1 MQNEMKKN
9 ASYIFFAVAVGFYL
23 LTAISVP
30 SKKEFVSNDKD
41 RLLIELIS
49 HVLQRGHFNVMSL
62 NDEMSEKIFH
72 TYLESIDGQK
82 RFFLQSD
89 YREFAKYMYQI
100 DDQFRELDL
109 TFFDLTYKR
118 LILRMNEV
126 ENMYAS
132 LLSRPFDFEKNES
145 FDMDYEEQL
154 FPLSQTSRAEKW
166 RKQLK
171 LSTLSVLY
179 DKVQE
184 SEKKEEESTADYV
197 SPSWKILEK
206 EARTTTRENM
216 EDYFD
221 VMNDLERKDWFDIY
235 LNAFVLQF
243 DPHTNYFNPD
253 DKDRF
258 DMNMSG
264 KFEGIG
270 ARLSKRDQAIK
281 VVDII
286 VGGPLW
292 RDQLMEVGD
301 EIQLVRQEDGDAVD
315 IRSMRLD
322 DAIKLI
328 KGPKGSTVHLTIKKV
343 DGAIETIPVKRDLVV
358 LEESYARSSVINRFD
373 KKYGLI
379 HLPKFYVDFKSYKER
394 NAAHDVEQEIVNLK
408 EAGVEGLII
417 DLRNNGGGSLQTVVD
432 IAGLFIDKGPIVQV
446 KSTVNKTEVLQDRD
460 DKTLWDGPMVILVN
474 ELSASAS
481 EILAAALQDYERAIV
496 LGSKQTFGK
505 GTVQNVV
512 DLNRFLSNSTY
523 GNLGALKITTDKFYR
538 INGGSTQLEG
548 VKSDVI
554 TPDRYSYVDVGE
566 RDEDNPMSWD
576 QITPLIYTKWHGYLN
591 YDEVIIQSQ
600 DRVNNHPIFKL
611 VDQDAKWVEQR
622 QNDKSIALNYEEY
635 VSELEAD
642 RTYANQFDAVKE
654 YNNKL
659 EFTIT
664 PAEQERIMDDS
675 IFREKRERWFS
686 DLTSDFYIE
695 EAVNILD
702 HLELGIYQQEPLARK

>member
-1 MQNEMKKN
+1 MKKN
-9 ASYIFFAVAVGFYL
+9 ASYIIFAIAVVFYT
-23 LTAISVP
+23 LTAVSIP

-49 HVLQRGHFNVMSL
+49 HVIQRGHFNVKSL
-62 NDEMSEKIFH
+62 NDDMSEQIFH

-82 RFFLQSD
+82 RYFLQSD

-100 DDQFRELDL
+100 DDQLRELDL
-109 TFFDLTYKR
+109 TFFDLTYQR
-118 LILRMNEV
+118 LILRMKEV
-126 ENMYAS
+126 ENLYAS
-132 LLSRPFDFEKNES
+132 LLSRPFDFEKKES
-145 FDMDYEEQL
+145 FEMDYEEQL
-154 FPLSQTSRAEKW
+154 FPLTQTSRAEKW

-184 SEKKEEESTADYV
+184 AEKKEEESTAEYV
-197 SPSWKILEK
+197 SPSWTALE
-206 EARTTTRENM
+206 EQARTTTRENM

-221 VMNDLERKDWFDIY
+221 LMNELERKDWFDIY
-235 LNAFVLQF
+235 INAFVLQF

-292 RDQLMEVGD
+292 RDQLVEVGD
-301 EIQLVRQEDGDAVD
+301 EIQLVRQEEGDAVD

-343 DGAIETIPVKRDLVV
+343 DGTIETIPVKRDLVV
-358 LEESYARSSVINRFD
+358 LEESYARSTVINRLD
-373 KKYGLI
+373 QKYGLI

-394 NAAHDVEQEIVNLK
+394 NAAHDVEQEVINLK
-408 EAGVEGLII
+408 EADVEGLII

-446 KSTVNKTEVLQDRD
+446 KSTVSKTEVLRDRD

-576 QITPLIYTKWHGYLN
+576 QISPLIYTKWHGYLN
-591 YDEVIIQSQ
+591 YDEVITQSQ
-600 DRVNNHPIFKL
+600 VRVNNHPIFKL
-611 VDQDAKWVEQR
+611 VDQDARWIEQR
-622 QNDKSIALNYEEY
+622 QNDKSIALNYQEY
-635 VSELEAD
+635 VSELEED
-642 RTYANQFDAVKE
+642 RTYADQFDAVKE
-654 YNNKL
+654 YNNNL
-659 EFTIT
+659 EFTIA
-664 PAEQERIMDDS
+664 PAEQKRITEDS
-675 IFREKRERWFS
+675 VFREKRERWFS
-686 DLTSDFYIE
+686 DLTGDFYVE
-695 EAVNILD
+695 EAVNILE
-702 HLELGIYQQEPLARK
+702 ELKVGVYQQEPLARK

>member
-1 MQNEMKKN
+1 MKKN
-9 ASYIFFAVAVGFYL
+9 AFYIVTIIVFGFYL
-23 LTAISVP
+23 LTANSIP

-49 HVLQRGHFNVMSL
+49 HVIQRGHFNVKSL
-62 NDEMSEKIFH
+62 NDDMSEQIFH

-82 RFFLQSD
+82 KYFLQSD
-89 YREFAKYMYQI
+89 YREFSKYMYQI
-100 DDQFRELDL
+100 DDQLRELDL
-109 TFFDLTYKR
+109 TFFDLTYQR
-118 LILRMNEV
+118 LIHRMSEV
-126 ENMYAS
+126 ENLYVS
-132 LLSRPFDFEKNES
+132 LLSRPFDFEKKES
-145 FDMDYEEQL
+145 FDLNYEDQL
-154 FPLSQTSRAEKW
+154 FPLSKTSRAEKW

-184 SEKKEEESTADYV
+184 TEKKGEEGTAKYV
-197 SPSWKILEK
+197 PPSWIVLEE

-221 VMNDLERKDWFDIY
+221 LMNELERKDWFDIY

-258 DMNMSG
+258 DMSMSG

-270 ARLSKRDQAIK
+270 ARLTKKDQAIK

-286 VGGPLW
+286 IGGPLW
-292 RDQLMEVGD
+292 RDQLMDVGD
-301 EIQLVRQEDGDAVD
+301 EIQLVRQEKGDAVD

-328 KGPKGSTVHLTIKKV
+328 KGPKGSTVHLTVKKV
-343 DGAIETIPVKRDLVV
+343 DGTIETIPVKRDLVV
-358 LEESYARSSVINRFD
+358 LEESYARASVINRLD
-373 KKYGLI
+373 QKYGLI

-394 NAAHDVEQEIVNLK
+394 NAAHDVEQEVINLK
-408 EAGVEGLII
+408 EAGAQGLII

-432 IAGLFIDKGPIVQV
+432 IAGLFINKGPIVQV
-446 KSTVNKTEVLQDRD
+446 KSTINKTEILRDRD
-460 DKTLWDGPMVILVN
+460 NKILWDGPMVILVN

-523 GNLGALKITTDKFYR
+523 GSLGALKITTDKFYR

-554 TPDRYSYVDVGE
+554 TPDRYSYIDVGE
-566 RDEDNPMSWD
+566 RDEDNPMMWD
-576 QITPLIYTKWHGYLN
+576 QITPLTYKKWHRYLN
-591 YDEVIIQSQ
+591 YDEVIKKSQ
-600 DRVNNHPIFKL
+600 DRVNNNPIFKL
-611 VDQDAKWVEQR
+611 VDQDAKWIEKR
-622 QNDKSIALNYEEY
+622 QNDKNIALNYQEY
-635 VSELEAD
+635 VLELEAD
-642 RTYANQFDAVKE
+642 RTYTDKFALVRE
-654 YNNKL
+654 YKNNL
-659 EFTIT
+659 EFTFT
-664 PAEQERIMDDS
+664 PAEQERITEDS
-675 IFREKRERWFS
+675 FFREKRERWFS
-686 DLTSDFYIE
+686 DLTGDLYIE

-702 HLELGIYQQEPLARK
+702 ELKVGIYQQEPLARN

>member
-1 MQNEMKKN
+1 MKKN
-9 ASYIFFAVAVGFYL
+9 ASYLIFAVAVVLYL
-23 LTAISVP
+23 FTATTNPIE
-30 SKKEFVSNDKD
+30 KEFVSNDKD

-49 HVLQRGHFNVMSL
+49 HVIQRGHYDVKSL
-62 NDEMSEKIFH
+62 NDDMSEQIFH
-72 TYLESIDGQK
+72 TYLESLDGQK
-82 RFFLQSD
+82 RYFLQSD
-89 YREFAKYMYQI
+89 YREFSKYMYQI
-100 DDQFRELDL
+100 DDQIRELDL

-118 LILRMNEV
+118 LVLRMSEV
-126 ENMYAS
+126 ESMYS
-132 LLSRPFDFEKNES
+132 SILSRPFDFDKEEEFDTDYNEQI
-145 FDMDYEEQL
+145 Y
-154 FPLSQTSRAEKW
+154 PLSQKSRSEKW

-184 SEKKEEESTADYV
+184 EENNDETTPAYLS
-197 SPSWKILEK
+197 SSWMDLEA

-216 EDYFD
+216 EDFFD
-221 VMNDLERKDWFDIY
+221 LMNELKRKDWFDVYI
-235 LNAFVLQF
+235 NSFVLQF

-258 DMNMSG
+258 DMSMSG

-270 ARLSKRDQAIK
+270 ARLSKRNQAIK

-315 IRSMRLD
+315 IRAMRLD

-328 KGPKGSTVHLTIKKV
+328 KGPKGSMVYLTVKKV
-343 DGAIETIPVKRDLVV
+343 DGNIETIPVKRDLVV
-358 LEESYARSSVINRFD
+358 LEESYARSTVINRQD
-373 KKYGLI
+373 QKYGLI

-394 NAAHDVEQEIVNLK
+394 NAAHDVEQEVINLK
-408 EAGVEGLII
+408 EAGVGGLII

-432 IAGLFIDKGPIVQV
+432 IAGLFIDEGPIVQV
-446 KSTVNKTEVLQDRD
+446 KSTVSKTEVLRDRD
-460 DKTLWDGPMVILVN
+460 GKTLWNGPMVILVN

-481 EILAAALQDYERAIV
+481 EILAAAMQDYERAIV
-496 LGSKQTFGK
+496 IGSEQTFGK

-554 TPDRYSYVDVGE
+554 TPDRYRYVDVGE
-566 RDEDNPMSWD
+566 RDEDNPMRWD
-576 QITPLIYTKWHGYLN
+576 RISPLVYTKWNGYLN
-591 YDEVIIQSQ
+591 YDEVIKQSQ
-600 DRVNNHPIFKL
+600 DRVNDHPIFNL
-611 VDQDAKWVEQR
+611 VDQDAKWIEQR
-622 QNDKSIALNYEEY
+622 QNDNTIALNYQEY
-635 VSELEAD
+635 VSKIESD
-642 RTYANQFDAVKE
+642 RTYADRFDAVEE
-654 YNNKL
+654 YDNNL
-659 EFTIT
+659 DFTIS
-664 PAEQERIMDDS
+664 PADQKRISEDD
-675 IFREKRERWFS
+675 IFLEKRERWFS
-686 DLTSDFYIE
+686 NLSKDFYVE
-695 EAVNILD
+695 EAVNILQD
-702 HLELGIYQQEPLARK
+702 LKVGIYQQEPLARK

>member
-1 MQNEMKKN
+1 MKKN
-9 ASYIFFAVAVGFYL
+9 ASYLIFAVAVVLYL
-23 LTAISVP
+23 FTATTNP
-30 SKKEFVSNDKD
+30 LQKEFVSNDKD

-49 HVLQRGHFNVMSL
+49 HVIQRGHYDVKSL
-62 NDEMSEKIFH
+62 NDDMSEQIFH

-82 RFFLQSD
+82 RYFLQSD
-89 YREFAKYMYQI
+89 YREFSKYMYQI
-100 DDQFRELDL
+100 DDQIRELDL
-109 TFFDLTYKR
+109 TFFDLTYQR

-126 ENMYAS
+126 ESLYGS
-132 LLSRPFDFEKNES
+132 LLSSPFDFEKEEE
-145 FDMDYEEQL
+145 FDTDYDEQL
-154 FPLSQTSRAEKW
+154 YPLSQKARSEKW

-179 DKVQE
+179 DKVREAENNDETTQAYL
-184 SEKKEEESTADYV
+184 SS
-197 SPSWKILEK
+197 SWMALEA

-216 EDYFD
+216 EDFFD
-221 VMNDLERKDWFDIY
+221 LMNELERKDWFDIY
-235 LNAFVLQF
+235 INSFVLQF

-258 DMNMSG
+258 DMSMSG

-315 IRSMRLD
+315 ISAMRLD

-328 KGPKGSTVHLTIKKV
+328 KGPKGSMVYLTVKKV
-343 DGAIETIPVKRDLVV
+343 DGNIETIPVKRDLVV
-358 LEESYARSSVINRFD
+358 LEESYARSTVINRQD
-373 KKYGLI
+373 QKYGLI

-394 NAAHDVEQEIVNLK
+394 NAAHDVEQEVINLK
-408 EAGVEGLII
+408 EAGVGGLII

-432 IAGLFIDKGPIVQV
+432 IAGLFIDEGPIVQV
-446 KSTVNKTEVLQDRD
+446 KSTVSKTEVLRD
-460 DKTLWDGPMVILVN
+460 GDGKTLWNGPMVILVN

-496 LGSKQTFGK
+496 IGSEQTFGK

-554 TPDRYSYVDVGE
+554 TPDRYRYVDVGE
-566 RDEDNPMSWD
+566 RDEDNPMRWD
-576 QITPLIYTKWHGYLN
+576 RISPLVYTKWNGYLN
-591 YDEVIIQSQ
+591 YYEVIKQSQ
-600 DRVNNHPIFKL
+600 DRVNDHPIFNL
-611 VDQDAKWVEQR
+611 VDQDAKWIEQR
-622 QNDKSIALNYEEY
+622 QNDNTIALNYQEY
-635 VSELEAD
+635 VSKIESDRAYAD
-642 RTYANQFDAVKE
+642 QFDAVEE
-654 YNNKL
+654 YDNNL
-659 EFTIT
+659 DFTIS
-664 PAEQERIMDDS
+664 PADQKRISEDN
-675 IFREKRERWFS
+675 IFLEKRERWFS
-686 DLTSDFYIE
+686 NLSKDFYVE
-695 EAVNILD
+695 EAVNILQD
-702 HLELGIYQQEPLARK
+702 LKVGIYQQEPLAKK

>member
-1 MQNEMKKN
+1 MKKN
-9 ASYIFFAVAVGFYL
+9 TSYIVFTIAAGFYL

-49 HVLQRGHFNVMSL
+49 HVIQRGHFNVKSL
-62 NDEMSEKIFH
+62 NDDMSEQIFH
-72 TYLESIDGQK
+72 TYLENIDGQK
-82 RFFLQSD
+82 KFFLQSD
-89 YREFAKYMYQI
+89 YREFAKYMYRI
-100 DDQFRELDL
+100 DDQLRNLDL
-109 TFFDLTYKR
+109 TFFDLTYQR

-126 ENMYAS
+126 ENLYMS
-132 LLSRPFDFEKNES
+132 LLSRPFDFERKES
-145 FDMDYEEQL
+145 FDTDYEEQL
-154 FPLSQTSRAEKW
+154 FPLSSTSRAEKW

-179 DKVQE
+179 DKVE
-184 SEKKEEESTADYV
+184 EAKKKNEESTAEHV
-197 SPSWKILEK
+197 SPSWAVLEQ
-206 EARTTTRENM
+206 EARETTRENM
-216 EDYFD
+216 ENYFNL
-221 VMNDLERKDWFDIY
+221 MNELERKDWFDIY

-301 EIQLVRQEDGDAVD
+301 EIQLVRQDEGDAVD

-328 KGPKGSTVHLTIKKV
+328 KGPKGSTVYLTIKKV
-343 DGAIETIPVKRDLVV
+343 DGTIQTIPVKRDLVV
-358 LEESYARSSVINRFD
+358 LEESYARSSVINRLD
-373 KKYGLI
+373 QRYGLI

-446 KSTVNKTEVLQDRD
+446 KSTVSKTEVLRDRD

-566 RDEDNPMSWD
+566 RDEDNPLSWD

-591 YDEVIIQSQ
+591 YNEVIKKSQ

-622 QNDKSIALNYEEY
+622 QNDKSITLNYQQY

-642 RTYANQFDAVKE
+642 RTYSDQFDAVKE

-659 EFTIT
+659 KFTVA
-664 PAEQERIMDDS
+664 PAEQERIVADS

-686 DLTSDFYIE
+686 DLTADFYVE

-702 HLELGIYQQEPLARK
+702 HLKVGIFQEEPLAIK

>member
-1 MQNEMKKN
+1 MEN
-9 ASYIFFAVAVGFYL
+9 Y
-23 LTAISVP
+23 
-30 SKKEFVSNDKD
+30 
-41 RLLIELIS
+41 
-49 HVLQRGHFNVMSL
+49 FNL
-62 NDEMSEKIFH
+62 
-72 TYLESIDGQK
+72 
-82 RFFLQSD
+82 
-89 YREFAKYMYQI
+89 
-100 DDQFRELDL
+100 
-109 TFFDLTYKR
+109 
-118 LILRMNEV
+118 MNE
-126 ENMYAS
+126 
-132 LLSRPFDFEKNES
+132 
-145 FDMDYEEQL
+145 
-154 FPLSQTSRAEKW
+154 
-166 RKQLK
+166 
-171 LSTLSVLY
+171 
-179 DKVQE
+179 
-184 SEKKEEESTADYV
+184 
-197 SPSWKILEK
+197 
-206 EARTTTRENM
+206 
-216 EDYFD
+216 
-221 VMNDLERKDWFDIY
+221 LERKDWFDVY

-243 DPHTNYFNPD
+243 DPHTNYFNPN

-301 EIQLVRQEDGDAVD
+301 EIQLVRQDEGDAVD

-328 KGPKGSTVHLTIKKV
+328 KGPKGSTVYLTIKKV
-343 DGAIETIPVKRDLVV
+343 DGTIQTVPVKRDLVV
-358 LEESYARSSVINRFD
+358 LEESYARSSVINRLD
-373 KKYGLI
+373 QRYGLI

-446 KSTVNKTEVLQDRD
+446 KSTVSKTEVLRDRD

-591 YDEVIIQSQ
+591 YNEVIKKSQ

-622 QNDKSIALNYEEY
+622 QNDKSITLNFQEY

-642 RTYANQFDAVKE
+642 RTYSDQFDAVKE

-659 EFTIT
+659 KFTVA
-664 PAEQERIMDDS
+664 PAEQERIMADS

-686 DLTSDFYIE
+686 DLKADFYVE

-702 HLELGIYQQEPLARK
+702 HLKVGIYQEELLAIK

>member
-1 MQNEMKKN
+1 MKKN
-9 ASYIFFAVAVGFYL
+9 TSYIVFTIAAGFYL

-49 HVLQRGHFNVMSL
+49 HVIQRGHFNVKSL
-62 NDEMSEKIFH
+62 NDDMSEQIFH
-72 TYLESIDGQK
+72 TYLENIDGQK

-89 YREFAKYMYQI
+89 YREFAKYMYRI
-100 DDQFRELDL
+100 DDQLRNLDL
-109 TFFDLTYKR
+109 TFFDLTYQR

-126 ENMYAS
+126 ENLYVS
-132 LLSRPFDFEKNES
+132 LLSRPFDFERKES
-145 FDMDYEEQL
+145 FDTDYEEQL
-154 FPLSQTSRAEKW
+154 FPLSSTSRAEKW

-179 DKVQE
+179 DKVE
-184 SEKKEEESTADYV
+184 EAKKKNEESTAEHV
-197 SPSWKILEK
+197 SPSWAVLEQ
-206 EARTTTRENM
+206 EARETTRENM
-216 EDYFD
+216 ENYFNL
-221 VMNDLERKDWFDIY
+221 MNELERKDWFDIY

-301 EIQLVRQEDGDAVD
+301 EIQLVRQDEGDAVD

-328 KGPKGSTVHLTIKKV
+328 KGPKGSTVYLTIKKV
-343 DGAIETIPVKRDLVV
+343 DGTIQTIPVKRDLVV
-358 LEESYARSSVINRFD
+358 LEESYARSSVINRLD
-373 KKYGLI
+373 QRYGLI

-446 KSTVNKTEVLQDRD
+446 KSTVSKTEVLRDRD

-566 RDEDNPMSWD
+566 RDEDNPLSWD

-591 YDEVIIQSQ
+591 YNEVIKKSQ

-622 QNDKSIALNYEEY
+622 QNDKSITLNYQQY
-635 VSELEAD
+635 VSKLEAD
-642 RTYANQFDAVKE
+642 RTYSDQFDAVKE

-659 EFTIT
+659 KFTVA
-664 PAEQERIMDDS
+664 PAEQERIVADS

-686 DLTSDFYIE
+686 DLTADFYVE

-702 HLELGIYQQEPLARK
+702 HLKVGIFQEEPLAIK

>member
-1 MQNEMKKN
+1 MKKN
-9 ASYIFFAVAVGFYL
+9 TSYIVFTIAAGFYL

-49 HVLQRGHFNVMSL
+49 HVIQRGHFNVKSL
-62 NDEMSEKIFH
+62 NDGMSEKIFH

-100 DDQFRELDL
+100 DDQLRNLDL
-109 TFFDLTYKR
+109 TFFDLTYQR

-126 ENMYAS
+126 ENFYVS
-132 LLSRPFDFEKNES
+132 LLSRPFDFERKES
-145 FDMDYEEQL
+145 FDTDYEKQL
-154 FPLSQTSRAEKW
+154 FPLSSTSRAEKW

-179 DKVQE
+179 DKVE
-184 SEKKEEESTADYV
+184 EAKKKNEESTAEHV
-197 SPSWKILEK
+197 SPSWAVLEQ
-206 EARTTTRENM
+206 EARETTRENM
-216 EDYFD
+216 ENYFNL
-221 VMNDLERKDWFDIY
+221 MNELERKDWFDVY

-243 DPHTNYFNPD
+243 DPHTNYFNPN

-301 EIQLVRQEDGDAVD
+301 EIQLVRQDEGDAVD

-328 KGPKGSTVHLTIKKV
+328 KGPKGSTVYLTIKKV
-343 DGAIETIPVKRDLVV
+343 DGTIQTVPVKRDLVV
-358 LEESYARSSVINRFD
+358 LEESYARSSVINRLD
-373 KKYGLI
+373 QRYGLI

-446 KSTVNKTEVLQDRD
+446 KSTVSKTEVLRDRD

-591 YDEVIIQSQ
+591 YNEVIKKSQ

-622 QNDKSIALNYEEY
+622 QNDKSITLNFQEY

-642 RTYANQFDAVKE
+642 RTYSDQFDAVKE

-659 EFTIT
+659 KFTVA
-664 PAEQERIMDDS
+664 PAEQERIMADS

-686 DLTSDFYIE
+686 DLKADFYVE

-702 HLELGIYQQEPLARK
+702 HLKVGIYQEELLAIK

>member
-1 MQNEMKKN
+1 MKKN
-9 ASYIFFAVAVGFYL
+9 NFFIDFAIAVCLYL
-23 LTAISVP
+23 LTAITTP
-30 SKKEFVSNDKD
+30 SKKEFISNDKD

-49 HVLQRGHFNVMSL
+49 HVIQRGHFNVKFL
-62 NDEMSEKIFH
+62 NDDMSEQIFH

-82 RFFLQSD
+82 RYFLQSD
-89 YREFAKYMYQI
+89 YREFAKYMYRI
-100 DDQFRELDL
+100 DDQLRELDL
-109 TFFDLTYKR
+109 TFFDLTYDR
-118 LILRMNEV
+118 LIHRMSEV
-126 ENMYAS
+126 ENLYTS
-132 LLSRPFDFEKNES
+132 LLSRPFDFEKKES

-154 FPLSQTSRAEKW
+154 YPLSQTSRAEKW

-171 LSTLSVLY
+171 LSTLSLLY

-184 SEKKEEESTADYV
+184 AEKKEKESIADYV
-197 SPSWKILEK
+197 SPSWVVHEE

-221 VMNDLERKDWFDIY
+221 LMNDLERKDWFDIY

-301 EIQLVRQEDGDAVD
+301 EIQLVRQDEGDAVD
-315 IRSMRLD
+315 VRSMRLD

-343 DGAIETIPVKRDLVV
+343 DGTIETIPVKRDLVV
-358 LEESYARSSVINRFD
+358 LEESYARSSVINRLD
-373 KKYGLI
+373 RKYGLI

-408 EAGVEGLII
+408 EASIEGLII

-446 KSTVNKTEVLQDRD
+446 KSTVSKTEVLRDRD

>member
-1 MQNEMKKN
+1 MKKN
-9 ASYIFFAVAVGFYL
+9 TSYIVFAIAVGFYL
-23 LTAISVP
+23 LTAISIP

-49 HVLQRGHFNVMSL
+49 HVIQRGHFNVKSL
-62 NDEMSEKIFH
+62 NDDMSEQIFH

-82 RFFLQSD
+82 RYFLQSD
-89 YREFAKYMYQI
+89 YREFAKYMYRI
-100 DDQFRELDL
+100 DDQLRELDL

-118 LILRMNEV
+118 LILRINEV
-126 ENMYAS
+126 ESLYAS
-132 LLSRPFDFEKNES
+132 LLSRPFDFEKKES

-184 SEKKEEESTADYV
+184 AEKKEEESTADYV
-197 SPSWKILEK
+197 SPSWVVLEE

-221 VMNDLERKDWFDIY
+221 LMNDLERKDWFDIY

-301 EIQLVRQEDGDAVD
+301 EIQLVRQEEGDAVD

-343 DGAIETIPVKRDLVV
+343 DGSIETIPVKRDLVI
-358 LEESYARSSVINRFD
+358 LEESYARSSVINRLD
-373 KKYGLI
+373 QKYGLI

-394 NAAHDVEQEIVNLK
+394 NAAHDVEQELINLK
-408 EAGVEGLII
+408 EADVEGLII
-417 DLRNNGGGSLQTVVD
+417 DLRNNGGGSLQTAVD

-446 KSTVNKTEVLQDRD
+446 KSTVSKTEILRDRD
-460 DKTLWDGPMVILVN
+460 DKTLWDGSMVILVN
-474 ELSASAS
+474 DLSASAS

-554 TPDRYSYVDVGE
+554 TPDRYSYVDIGE

-591 YDEVIIQSQ
+591 YDEVIKQSQ

-611 VDQDAKWVEQR
+611 VDQDAKWIEQR
-622 QNDKSIALNYEEY
+622 QNDKSIALNYQEY

-642 RTYANQFDAVKE
+642 RTYADQFDAVKE
-654 YNNKL
+654 YYNNL
-659 EFTIT
+659 EFTIA
-664 PAEQERIMDDS
+664 PAEQERITKDS

-686 DLTSDFYIE
+686 DLTEDYYVE

-702 HLELGIYQQEPLARK
+702 ELKVRIYQQEPLAKK

>member
-1 MQNEMKKN
+1 MKKN
-9 ASYIFFAVAVGFYL
+9 TSYIVFAIAVGFYL
-23 LTAISVP
+23 LTAISIP

-49 HVLQRGHFNVMSL
+49 HVIQRGHFNVKSL
-62 NDEMSEKIFH
+62 NDDMSEQIFH

-82 RFFLQSD
+82 RYFLQSD
-89 YREFAKYMYQI
+89 YREFTKYMYRI
-100 DDQFRELDL
+100 DDQLRELDL

-126 ENMYAS
+126 ESLYAS
-132 LLSRPFDFEKNES
+132 LLSRPFDFEKKES

-154 FPLSQTSRAEKW
+154 FPLSQTSLAEKW

-179 DKVQE
+179 DKLQE
-184 SEKKEEESTADYV
+184 AEKKEEESTVDYV
-197 SPSWKILEK
+197 SPSWVVLEE

-221 VMNDLERKDWFDIY
+221 LMNDLERKDWFDIY

-270 ARLSKRDQAIK
+270 ARLSKRNQAIK

-301 EIQLVRQEDGDAVD
+301 EIQLVRQEEGDAVD

-343 DGAIETIPVKRDLVV
+343 DGTIETIPVKRDLVV
-358 LEESYARSSVINRFD
+358 LEESYARSSVINRLD
-373 KKYGLI
+373 QKYGLI

-394 NAAHDVEQEIVNLK
+394 NAAHDVEQEVINLK
-408 EAGVEGLII
+408 EAGVKGLII

-446 KSTVNKTEVLQDRD
+446 KSTVSKTEVLRDRD

-554 TPDRYSYVDVGE
+554 TPDRYSYVDIGE

-591 YDEVIIQSQ
+591 YDEVIKQSQ

-611 VDQDAKWVEQR
+611 VDQDAKWIEQR
-622 QNDKSIALNYEEY
+622 QNDKSIALNYQEY

-642 RTYANQFDAVKE
+642 RTYADQFDAVKE
-654 YNNKL
+654 YYNNL
-659 EFTIT
+659 EFTIA
-664 PAEQERIMDDS
+664 PAEQERITKDS

-686 DLTSDFYIE
+686 DLTEDYYVE

-702 HLELGIYQQEPLARK
+702 ELKVRIYQQEPLAKK

>member
-1 MQNEMKKN
+1 MKKN
-9 ASYIFFAVAVGFYL
+9 TSYIVFTIAAGFYL

-49 HVLQRGHFNVMSL
+49 HVIQRGHFNVKSL
-62 NDEMSEKIFH
+62 NDDMSEQIFH
-72 TYLESIDGQK
+72 TYLENIDGQK

-89 YREFAKYMYQI
+89 YREFAKYMYRI
-100 DDQFRELDL
+100 DDQLRNLDL
-109 TFFDLTYKR
+109 TFFDFTYQR

-126 ENMYAS
+126 ENLYVS
-132 LLSRPFDFEKNES
+132 LLSRPFDFERKES
-145 FDMDYEEQL
+145 FDTDYEKQL
-154 FPLSQTSRAEKW
+154 FPLSSSSRAEKW

-179 DKVQE
+179 DKVE
-184 SEKKEEESTADYV
+184 EAKKKDEESTAEHV
-197 SPSWKILEK
+197 SPSWVVLEQ
-206 EARTTTRENM
+206 EARETTRENM
-216 EDYFD
+216 ENYFNL
-221 VMNDLERKDWFDIY
+221 MNELERKDWFDIY

-301 EIQLVRQEDGDAVD
+301 EIQLVRQDEGDAVD

-328 KGPKGSTVHLTIKKV
+328 KGPKGSKVYLTIKKV
-343 DGAIETIPVKRDLVV
+343 DGTIQTIPVKRDLVV
-358 LEESYARSSVINRFD
+358 LEESYARSSVINRLD
-373 KKYGLI
+373 QRYGLI

-446 KSTVNKTEVLQDRD
+446 KSTVSKTEVLRDRD

-591 YDEVIIQSQ
+591 YNEVIKKSQ

-622 QNDKSIALNYEEY
+622 QNDKSITLNYQQY

-642 RTYANQFDAVKE
+642 RTYSDQFDAVKE

-659 EFTIT
+659 KFTVA
-664 PAEQERIMDDS
+664 PAEQERIMADS

-686 DLTSDFYIE
+686 DLTADFYVE

-702 HLELGIYQQEPLARK
+702 HLKVGIFQEEPLAIK

>member
-1 MQNEMKKN
+1 MKKN
-9 ASYIFFAVAVGFYL
+9 TSYIVFTIAAGFYL

-49 HVLQRGHFNVMSL
+49 HVIQRGHFNVKSL
-62 NDEMSEKIFH
+62 NDDMSEQIFH

-89 YREFAKYMYQI
+89 YREFAKYMYRI
-100 DDQFRELDL
+100 DDQLRNLDL
-109 TFFDLTYKR
+109 TFFDLTYQR

-126 ENMYAS
+126 ENLYVS
-132 LLSRPFDFEKNES
+132 LLSRPFDFERKES
-145 FDMDYEEQL
+145 FDTDYEEQL
-154 FPLSQTSRAEKW
+154 FPLSSTSRAEKW

-179 DKVQE
+179 DKVE
-184 SEKKEEESTADYV
+184 EAKKKDEESTAEHV
-197 SPSWKILEK
+197 SPSWAVLEQ
-206 EARTTTRENM
+206 EARETTRENM
-216 EDYFD
+216 ENYFNL
-221 VMNDLERKDWFDIY
+221 MNELERKDWFDIY

-301 EIQLVRQEDGDAVD
+301 EIQLVRQDEGDAVD

-328 KGPKGSTVHLTIKKV
+328 KGPKGSTVYLTIKKV
-343 DGAIETIPVKRDLVV
+343 DGTIQTIPVKRDLVV
-358 LEESYARSSVINRFD
+358 LEESYARSSVINRLD
-373 KKYGLI
+373 QRYGLI

-446 KSTVNKTEVLQDRD
+446 KSTVSKTEVLRDRD
-460 DKTLWDGPMVILVN
+460 DKTLWDGPMVIIVN

-576 QITPLIYTKWHGYLN
+576 KITPLMYTKWHGYLN
-591 YDEVIIQSQ
+591 YNEVIKKSQ

-622 QNDKSIALNYEEY
+622 QNDKSITLNYQQY

-642 RTYANQFDAVKE
+642 RTYSDQFDAVKE

-659 EFTIT
+659 KFTVA
-664 PAEQERIMDDS
+664 PAEQERIVSDS

-686 DLTSDFYIE
+686 DLTADFYVE

-702 HLELGIYQQEPLARK
+702 HLKVGIYQEEPLAIK

>member
-1 MQNEMKKN
+1 MKKN
-9 ASYIFFAVAVGFYL
+9 TSYIVFTIAAGFYL

-49 HVLQRGHFNVMSL
+49 HVIQRGHFNVKSL
-62 NDEMSEKIFH
+62 NDDMSEQIFH

-89 YREFAKYMYQI
+89 YREFAKYMYRI
-100 DDQFRELDL
+100 DDQLRNLDL
-109 TFFDLTYKR
+109 TFFDLTYQR

-126 ENMYAS
+126 ENLYVS
-132 LLSRPFDFEKNES
+132 LLSRPFDFERKES
-145 FDMDYEEQL
+145 FDTDYEEQL
-154 FPLSQTSRAEKW
+154 FPLSSSSRAEKW

-179 DKVQE
+179 DKVE
-184 SEKKEEESTADYV
+184 EVKKKDEESTAEHV
-197 SPSWKILEK
+197 SSSWAVLEQ
-206 EARTTTRENM
+206 EARETTRENM
-216 EDYFD
+216 ENYFNL
-221 VMNDLERKDWFDIY
+221 MNELERKDWFDIY

-301 EIQLVRQEDGDAVD
+301 EIQLVRQDEGDAVD

-328 KGPKGSTVHLTIKKV
+328 KGPKGSTVYLTIKKV
-343 DGAIETIPVKRDLVV
+343 DGTIQTIPVKRDLVV
-358 LEESYARSSVINRFD
+358 LEESYARSSVINRLD
-373 KKYGLI
+373 QRYGLI

-446 KSTVNKTEVLQDRD
+446 KSTVSKTEVLRDRD

-591 YDEVIIQSQ
+591 YNEVIKKSQ

-622 QNDKSIALNYEEY
+622 QNDKSITLNYQQY

-642 RTYANQFDAVKE
+642 RTYSDQFDAVKE

-659 EFTIT
+659 KFTVA
-664 PAEQERIMDDS
+664 PAEQERIVADS

-686 DLTSDFYIE
+686 DLTADFYVE
-695 EAVNILD
+695 EAVNILE
-702 HLELGIYQQEPLARK
+702 HLKVGIYQEEPLAIK

>member
-1 MQNEMKKN
+1 MKKN
-9 ASYIFFAVAVGFYL
+9 TSYIVFAIAVGFYL
-23 LTAISVP
+23 LTAISIP

-49 HVLQRGHFNVMSL
+49 HVIQRGHFNVKSL
-62 NDEMSEKIFH
+62 NDDMSEQIFH

-82 RFFLQSD
+82 RYFLQSD
-89 YREFAKYMYQI
+89 YREFAKYMYRI
-100 DDQFRELDL
+100 DDQLRELDL

-118 LILRMNEV
+118 LILRINEV
-126 ENMYAS
+126 ESLYAS
-132 LLSRPFDFEKNES
+132 LLSRPFDFEKKES

-166 RKQLK
+166 RQQLK

-184 SEKKEEESTADYV
+184 AEKKEEESTADYV
-197 SPSWKILEK
+197 SPSWVVLEE

-221 VMNDLERKDWFDIY
+221 LMNDLERKDWFDIY

-301 EIQLVRQEDGDAVD
+301 EIQLVRQEEGDAVD

-328 KGPKGSTVHLTIKKV
+328 KGQKGSTVHLTIKKV
-343 DGAIETIPVKRDLVV
+343 DGTIETIPVKRDLVV
-358 LEESYARSSVINRFD
+358 LEESYARSSVINRLD
-373 KKYGLI
+373 RKYGLI

-394 NAAHDVEQEIVNLK
+394 NAAHDVEQEVINLK

-446 KSTVNKTEVLQDRD
+446 KSTVSKTEILRDRD
-460 DKTLWDGPMVILVN
+460 DKTLWDGSMVILVN

-591 YDEVIIQSQ
+591 YDEVIKQSQ

-611 VDQDAKWVEQR
+611 VDQDAKWIEQR
-622 QNDKSIALNYEEY
+622 QNDKSIALNYQEY
-635 VSELEAD
+635 ISELEAD
-642 RTYANQFDAVKE
+642 RTYADQFDAVKE
-654 YNNKL
+654 YYNNL
-659 EFTIT
+659 EFTIA
-664 PAEQERIMDDS
+664 PAEQERITKDS

-686 DLTSDFYIE
+686 DLTEDYYVE

-702 HLELGIYQQEPLARK
+702 ELKVRIYQQEPLAKK

>member
-1 MQNEMKKN
+1 MKKN
-9 ASYIFFAVAVGFYL
+9 TSYIVFTIAAGFYL

-49 HVLQRGHFNVMSL
+49 HVIQRGHFNVKSL
-62 NDEMSEKIFH
+62 NDDMSEQIFH

-89 YREFAKYMYQI
+89 YRDFAKYMYRI
-100 DDQFRELDL
+100 DDQLRNLDL
-109 TFFDLTYKR
+109 TFFDLTYQR

-126 ENMYAS
+126 ENLYVS
-132 LLSRPFDFEKNES
+132 LLSRPFDFERKES
-145 FDMDYEEQL
+145 FDTDYEEQL
-154 FPLSQTSRAEKW
+154 FPLSSTSRAEKW

-179 DKVQE
+179 DKVE
-184 SEKKEEESTADYV
+184 EAKKKNEESTAEHV
-197 SPSWKILEK
+197 SPSWAVLEQ
-206 EARTTTRENM
+206 EARETTRENM
-216 EDYFD
+216 ENYFNL
-221 VMNDLERKDWFDIY
+221 MNELERKDWFDIY

-301 EIQLVRQEDGDAVD
+301 EIQLVRQDEGDAVD

-328 KGPKGSTVHLTIKKV
+328 KGPKGSTVYLTIKKV
-343 DGAIETIPVKRDLVV
+343 DGTIQTIPVKRDLVV
-358 LEESYARSSVINRFD
+358 LEESYARSSVINRLD
-373 KKYGLI
+373 QRYGLI

-446 KSTVNKTEVLQDRD
+446 KSTVSKTEVLRDRD

-591 YDEVIIQSQ
+591 YNEVIKKSQ

-622 QNDKSIALNYEEY
+622 QNDKSITLNYQQY

-642 RTYANQFDAVKE
+642 RTYSDQFDAVKE

-659 EFTIT
+659 KFTVA
-664 PAEQERIMDDS
+664 PAEQERIMADS

-686 DLTSDFYIE
+686 DLTADFYVE

-702 HLELGIYQQEPLARK
+702 HLKVGIFQEEPLAIK

>member
-1 MQNEMKKN
+1 MKKN
-9 ASYIFFAVAVGFYL
+9 TSYIVFAIAVGFYL
-23 LTAISVP
+23 LTAISIP

-49 HVLQRGHFNVMSL
+49 HVIQRGHFNVKSL
-62 NDEMSEKIFH
+62 NDDMSEQIFH

-82 RFFLQSD
+82 RYFLQSD
-89 YREFAKYMYQI
+89 YREFAKYMYRI
-100 DDQFRELDL
+100 DDQLRELDL

-126 ENMYAS
+126 ESLYAS
-132 LLSRPFDFEKNES
+132 LLSRPFDFEKKES

-166 RKQLK
+166 RQQLK

-184 SEKKEEESTADYV
+184 AEKKEEESTADYV
-197 SPSWKILEK
+197 SPSWVVLEE

-221 VMNDLERKDWFDIY
+221 LMNDLERKDWFDIY

-301 EIQLVRQEDGDAVD
+301 EIQLVRQEEGDAVD

-343 DGAIETIPVKRDLVV
+343 DGTIETIPVKRDLVV
-358 LEESYARSSVINRFD
+358 LEESYARSSVINRLD
-373 KKYGLI
+373 RKYGLI

-394 NAAHDVEQEIVNLK
+394 NAAHDVEQEVINLK

-446 KSTVNKTEVLQDRD
+446 KSTVSKTEILRDRD
-460 DKTLWDGPMVILVN
+460 DKTLWDGSMVILVN
-474 ELSASAS
+474 DLSASAS

-591 YDEVIIQSQ
+591 YDEVIKQSQ

-611 VDQDAKWVEQR
+611 VDQDAKWIEQR
-622 QNDKSIALNYEEY
+622 QNDKSIALNYQEY

-642 RTYANQFDAVKE
+642 RTYADQFDAVKE
-654 YNNKL
+654 YYNNL
-659 EFTIT
+659 EFTIA
-664 PAEQERIMDDS
+664 PAEQERITKDS

-686 DLTSDFYIE
+686 DLTEDYYVE

-702 HLELGIYQQEPLARK
+702 ELKVRIYQQEPLAKK

>member
-1 MQNEMKKN
+1 MKKN
-9 ASYIFFAVAVGFYL
+9 TSYIVFAIAVGFYL
-23 LTAISVP
+23 LTAISIP

-49 HVLQRGHFNVMSL
+49 HVIQRGHFNVKSL
-62 NDEMSEKIFH
+62 NDDMSEQIFH
-72 TYLESIDGQK
+72 TYLQSIDGQK
-82 RFFLQSD
+82 RYFLQSD
-89 YREFAKYMYQI
+89 YREFAKYMYRI
-100 DDQFRELDL
+100 DDQLRELDL

-126 ENMYAS
+126 ESLYAS
-132 LLSRPFDFEKNES
+132 LLSRPFDFEKKES

-184 SEKKEEESTADYV
+184 AEKKEGESTADYV
-197 SPSWKILEK
+197 SPSWVVLEE

-221 VMNDLERKDWFDIY
+221 LMNDLERKDWFDIY

-301 EIQLVRQEDGDAVD
+301 EIQLVRQEEGDAVD

-343 DGAIETIPVKRDLVV
+343 DGTIETIPVKRDLVV
-358 LEESYARSSVINRFD
+358 LEESYARSSVINRLD
-373 KKYGLI
+373 QKYGLI

-394 NAAHDVEQEIVNLK
+394 NAAHDVEQEVINLK

-446 KSTVNKTEVLQDRD
+446 KSTVSKTEVLRDRD

-554 TPDRYSYVDVGE
+554 TPDRYSYVDIGE

-591 YDEVIIQSQ
+591 YDEVIKQSQ

-611 VDQDAKWVEQR
+611 VDQDAKWIEQR
-622 QNDKSIALNYEEY
+622 QNDKSIALNYQEY

-642 RTYANQFDAVKE
+642 RTYAYQFDAVKE
-654 YNNKL
+654 YYNNL
-659 EFTIT
+659 EFTIA
-664 PAEQERIMDDS
+664 PAEQERITKDS

-686 DLTSDFYIE
+686 DLTEDYYVE

-702 HLELGIYQQEPLARK
+702 ELKVRIYQQEPLAKK

>member
-1 MQNEMKKN
+1 MKKN
-9 ASYIFFAVAVGFYL
+9 VSYIIFAVAVVFYI
-23 LTAISVP
+23 LTAISIP
-30 SKKEFVSNDKD
+30 SRKEFVSNDKD

-49 HVLQRGHFNVMSL
+49 HVIQRGHFNVKSL
-62 NDEMSEKIFH
+62 NDDMSEQIFH

-82 RFFLQSD
+82 RYFLQSD

-100 DDQFRELDL
+100 DDQLRELDL
-109 TFFDLTYKR
+109 TFFDLTYQR

-126 ENMYAS
+126 ENLYKS
-132 LLSRPFDFEKNES
+132 LLASPFDFQKKES
-145 FDMDYEEQL
+145 FDLDYEEQL

-184 SEKKEEESTADYV
+184 AEKKEDSTEDHGATSWGVLEE
-197 SPSWKILEK
+197 

-216 EDYFD
+216 EDFFD
-221 VMNDLERKDWFDIY
+221 LMNELERKDWFDIY

-292 RDQLMEVGD
+292 RDQLVEVGD
-301 EIQLVRQEDGDAVD
+301 EIQLVRQEEGDAVD

-343 DGAIETIPVKRDLVV
+343 DGTIETIPVKRDLVV
-358 LEESYARSSVINRFD
+358 LEESYARSTVINRLD
-373 KKYGLI
+373 QKYGLI

-394 NAAHDVEQEIVNLK
+394 NAAHDVEQEVINLK
-408 EAGVEGLII
+408 EAGVKGLII

-446 KSTVNKTEVLQDRD
+446 KSTVNKTEVLRDRD
-460 DKTLWDGPMVILVN
+460 NKTLWDGPMVILVN

-481 EILAAALQDYERAIV
+481 EILAAALQDYKRAIV

-591 YDEVIIQSQ
+591 YDEVIKQSQ
-600 DRVNNHPIFKL
+600 GRVNNHPIFKL
-611 VDQDAKWVEQR
+611 VDQDAKWIEQR
-622 QNDKSIALNYEEY
+622 QNDRSIALNYQEY
-635 VSELEAD
+635 VSQLESD
-642 RTYANQFDAVKE
+642 RTYADQFDAVKE
-654 YNNKL
+654 YNNNL
-659 EFTIT
+659 EFTIA
-664 PAEQERIMDDS
+664 PAEQERITEDS

-686 DLTSDFYIE
+686 DLTSDFYVE
-695 EAVNILD
+695 EAVNILE
-702 HLELGIYQQEPLARK
+702 ELKVGIYQQEPLAKK

>member
-1 MQNEMKKN
+1 MKKN
-9 ASYIFFAVAVGFYL
+9 TFYIVFAISVGFYL
-23 LTAISVP
+23 LTAISIP

-41 RLLIELIS
+41 KLLIELIS
-49 HVLQRGHFNVMSL
+49 HVIQRGHFNVKSL
-62 NDEMSEKIFH
+62 NDDMSEQIFH

-82 RFFLQSD
+82 RYFLQSD
-89 YREFAKYMYQI
+89 FREFAKYMYRI
-100 DDQFRELDL
+100 DDQLRELDL

-126 ENMYAS
+126 ESLYAS
-132 LLSRPFDFEKNES
+132 LLSRPFDFEKKES

-184 SEKKEEESTADYV
+184 AEKKEEESTADHV
-197 SPSWKILEK
+197 SPSWVILEE

-221 VMNDLERKDWFDIY
+221 LMNDLERKDWFDIY

-301 EIQLVRQEDGDAVD
+301 EIQLVRQEEGDAVD

-343 DGAIETIPVKRDLVV
+343 DGTIETIPVKRDLVV
-358 LEESYARSSVINRFD
+358 LEESYARSSVINRLD
-373 KKYGLI
+373 QKYGLI

-394 NAAHDVEQEIVNLK
+394 NAAHDVEQEVINLK

-446 KSTVNKTEVLQDRD
+446 KSTVSKTEVLRDRD

-554 TPDRYSYVDVGE
+554 TPDRYSYVDIGE

-591 YDEVIIQSQ
+591 YDEVIKQSQ

-611 VDQDAKWVEQR
+611 VDQDAKWIEQR
-622 QNDKSIALNYEEY
+622 QNDKSIALNYQEY

-642 RTYANQFDAVKE
+642 RTYADQFDAVKE
-654 YNNKL
+654 YYNNL
-659 EFTIT
+659 EFTIA
-664 PAEQERIMDDS
+664 PAEQERITKDS

-686 DLTSDFYIE
+686 DLTEDYYVE

-702 HLELGIYQQEPLARK
+702 ELKVRIYQQEPLAKK

>member
-1 MQNEMKKN
+1 MKKN
-9 ASYIFFAVAVGFYL
+9 TFYIVFAIAVGFYL
-23 LTAISVP
+23 LTAISIP

-41 RLLIELIS
+41 KLLIELIS
-49 HVLQRGHFNVMSL
+49 HVIQRGHFNVKSL
-62 NDEMSEKIFH
+62 NDDMSEQIFH

-82 RFFLQSD
+82 RYFLQSD
-89 YREFAKYMYQI
+89 FREFAKYMYRI
-100 DDQFRELDL
+100 DDQLRELDL

-126 ENMYAS
+126 ESLYAS
-132 LLSRPFDFEKNES
+132 LLSRPFDFEKKES

-184 SEKKEEESTADYV
+184 AEKKEEESTADYV
-197 SPSWKILEK
+197 SPSWVILEE

-221 VMNDLERKDWFDIY
+221 LMNDLERKDWFDIY

-301 EIQLVRQEDGDAVD
+301 EIQLVRQEEGDAVD

-328 KGPKGSTVHLTIKKV
+328 KGPKGSTVQLTIKKV
-343 DGAIETIPVKRDLVV
+343 DGTIETIPVKRDLVV
-358 LEESYARSSVINRFD
+358 LEESYARSSVINRLD
-373 KKYGLI
+373 QKYGLI

-394 NAAHDVEQEIVNLK
+394 NAAHDVEQEVINLK

-446 KSTVNKTEVLQDRD
+446 KSTVSKTEVLRDQD

-554 TPDRYSYVDVGE
+554 TPDRYSYVDIGE

-591 YDEVIIQSQ
+591 YDEVIKQSQ

-611 VDQDAKWVEQR
+611 VDQDAKWIEQR
-622 QNDKSIALNYEEY
+622 QNDKSIALNYQEY

-642 RTYANQFDAVKE
+642 RTYADQFDAVKE
-654 YNNKL
+654 YYNNL
-659 EFTIT
+659 EFTIA
-664 PAEQERIMDDS
+664 PAEQERITKDS

-686 DLTSDFYIE
+686 DLTEDYYVE

-702 HLELGIYQQEPLARK
+702 ELKVRIYQQEPLAKK

>member
-1 MQNEMKKN
+1 MKKN
-9 ASYIFFAVAVGFYL
+9 TFYIVFAIALCFYL
-23 LTAISVP
+23 LTAISIP
-30 SKKEFVSNDKD
+30 SKKDFVSNDKD
-41 RLLIELIS
+41 KLLIELIS
-49 HVLQRGHFNVMSL
+49 HVIQRGHFNVKSL
-62 NDEMSEKIFH
+62 NDEMSERIFYS
-72 TYLESIDGQK
+72 YLESIDGQK
-82 RFFLQSD
+82 RYFLQSD
-89 YREFAKYMYQI
+89 YREFSRYMYRI
-100 DDQFRELDL
+100 DDQLKELDL
-109 TFFDLTYKR
+109 TFFDLTYQR
-118 LILRMNEV
+118 LILRMSEV
-126 ENMYAS
+126 ES
-132 LLSRPFDFEKNES
+132 LYESMLSRPFDFELKETY
-145 FDMDYEEQL
+145 DMDYDEQL
-154 FPLSQTSRAEKW
+154 FPLSKTSRAEKW

-171 LSTLSVLY
+171 LSTLSVLH
-179 DKVQE
+179 DKLQE
-184 SEKKEEESTADYV
+184 AEKKAKKSTTEYV
-197 SPSWKILEK
+197 SQSLVVLEE
-206 EARTTTRENM
+206 EARTTTLENIK
-216 EDYFD
+216 DYFD
-221 VMNDLERKDWFDIY
+221 LMNELERKDWFDIY

-258 DMNMSG
+258 DMNISG

-292 RDQLMEVGD
+292 RDQLIEVGD
-301 EIQLVRQEDGDAVD
+301 EIQLVRQENGDPVD
-315 IRSMRLD
+315 IRTMRLD

-343 DGAIETIPVKRDLVV
+343 DGTIEIITVKRDLVV
-358 LEESYARSSVINRFD
+358 LEESYARSTVINRFD
-373 KKYGLI
+373 QKYGLI

-394 NAAHDVEQEIVNLK
+394 NAAHDFKQELINLK

-432 IAGLFIDKGPIVQV
+432 IAGFFIDKGPVVQV
-446 KSTVNKTEVLQDRD
+446 KSTVSKTEILRDRD

-512 DLNRFLSNSTY
+512 DLNRFISNSTY

-538 INGGSTQLEG
+538 INGGSTQLKG

-554 TPDRYSYVDVGE
+554 TPDRYSYVNVGE

-576 QITPLIYTKWHGYLN
+576 QISPLIYTKWHRYLN
-591 YDEVIIQSQ
+591 YHQVIKQSQ
-600 DRVNNHPIFKL
+600 DRVNSHPIFKL
-611 VDQDAKWVEQR
+611 VDQDAKWIKQR
-622 QNDKSIALNYEEY
+622 QNDKSISLNYQEY

-642 RTYANQFDAVKE
+642 RNYAEQFDVVKE
-654 YNNKL
+654 YNNNLK
-659 EFTIT
+659 FTIT
-664 PAEQERIMDDS
+664 PSEQERVKLDS

-686 DLTSDFYIE
+686 DLTGDFYVE
-695 EAVNILD
+695 EAVNILNE
-702 HLELGIYQQEPLARK
+702 LEVGLYQQEPLAKK

>member
-1 MQNEMKKN
+1 MKKN
-9 ASYIFFAVAVGFYL
+9 TSYIVFAIAVGFYL
-23 LTAISVP
+23 LTAISIP

-49 HVLQRGHFNVMSL
+49 HVIQRGHFNVKSL
-62 NDEMSEKIFH
+62 NDDMSEQIFH

-82 RFFLQSD
+82 RYFLQSD
-89 YREFAKYMYQI
+89 YREFAKYMFRI
-100 DDQFRELDL
+100 DDQLRELDL

-126 ENMYAS
+126 ESLYAS
-132 LLSRPFDFEKNES
+132 LLSRPFDFEKKES
-145 FDMDYEEQL
+145 YDMDYEEQL

-184 SEKKEEESTADYV
+184 AEKKEEESTVDYV
-197 SPSWKILEK
+197 SPSWVVLEE

-221 VMNDLERKDWFDIY
+221 LMNDLERKDWFDIY

-301 EIQLVRQEDGDAVD
+301 EIQLVRQEEGDAVD

-343 DGAIETIPVKRDLVV
+343 DGSIETIPVKRDLVI
-358 LEESYARSSVINRFD
+358 LEESYARSSVINRLD
-373 KKYGLI
+373 QKYGLI

-394 NAAHDVEQEIVNLK
+394 NAAHDVEQEVINLK
-408 EAGVEGLII
+408 EAGVKGLII

-446 KSTVNKTEVLQDRD
+446 KSTVSKTEVLRDRD

-554 TPDRYSYVDVGE
+554 TPDRYSYVDIGE

-591 YDEVIIQSQ
+591 YDEVIKQSQ

-611 VDQDAKWVEQR
+611 VDQDAKWIEQR
-622 QNDKSIALNYEEY
+622 QNDKSIALNYQEY

-642 RTYANQFDAVKE
+642 RTYADQFDAVKE
-654 YNNKL
+654 YYNNL
-659 EFTIT
+659 EFTIA
-664 PAEQERIMDDS
+664 PAEQERITKDS

-686 DLTSDFYIE
+686 DLTEDYYVE

-702 HLELGIYQQEPLARK
+702 ELKVRIYQQEPLAKK

>member
-1 MQNEMKKN
+1 MKKN
-9 ASYIFFAVAVGFYL
+9 TSYIVFAIAVGFYL
-23 LTAISVP
+23 LTAISIP

-49 HVLQRGHFNVMSL
+49 HVIQRGHFNVKSL
-62 NDEMSEKIFH
+62 NDEMSEQIFH

-82 RFFLQSD
+82 RYFLQSD
-89 YREFAKYMYQI
+89 YREFAKYMYRI
-100 DDQFRELDL
+100 DDQLIELDL

-126 ENMYAS
+126 ENLYAS
-132 LLSRPFDFEKNES
+132 LLSRPFDFEKKES

-184 SEKKEEESTADYV
+184 AEKKEEESTAEYV
-197 SPSWKILEK
+197 SPSWVVLEE
-206 EARTTTRENM
+206 EARTTTLENM

-221 VMNDLERKDWFDIY
+221 LMNDLERKDWFDIY

-301 EIQLVRQEDGDAVD
+301 EIQLVRQEEGDAVD

-343 DGAIETIPVKRDLVV
+343 DGTIETIPVRRDLVV
-358 LEESYARSSVINRFD
+358 LEESYARSSVINRLD
-373 KKYGLI
+373 RKYGRI

-446 KSTVNKTEVLQDRD
+446 KSTVSKTEVLRDRD
-460 DKTLWDGPMVILVN
+460 DKTLWDGAMVILVN

-566 RDEDNPMSWD
+566 RDEDNPMLWD

-591 YDEVIIQSQ
+591 YNEVIKKSQ
-600 DRVNNHPIFKL
+600 NRVNNHPIFKL

-622 QNDKSIALNYEEY
+622 QNDKSITLNYQQY

-642 RTYANQFDAVKE
+642 RTYADQFDALKE

-659 EFTIT
+659 KFTVA
-664 PAEQERIMDDS
+664 PAEQERITADS

-686 DLTSDFYIE
+686 DLTADFYVE
-695 EAVNILD
+695 EAVNILE
-702 HLELGIYQQEPLARK
+702 ELKVGIYQQEPLARK

>member
-1 MQNEMKKN
+1 MKKN
-9 ASYIFFAVAVGFYL
+9 TSYIVFAIAVGFYL
-23 LTAISVP
+23 LTAISIP

-49 HVLQRGHFNVMSL
+49 HVIQRGHFNVKSL
-62 NDEMSEKIFH
+62 NDDMSEQIFH

-82 RFFLQSD
+82 RYFLQSD
-89 YREFAKYMYQI
+89 YREFAKYMFRI
-100 DDQFRELDL
+100 DDQLRELDL

-126 ENMYAS
+126 ESLYAS
-132 LLSRPFDFEKNES
+132 LLSRPFDFEKKES

-184 SEKKEEESTADYV
+184 AEKKEEESTADYV
-197 SPSWKILEK
+197 SPSWVILEE

-221 VMNDLERKDWFDIY
+221 LMNDLERKDWFDIY

-286 VGGPLW
+286 IGGPLW

-301 EIQLVRQEDGDAVD
+301 EIQLVRQEEGDAVD

-343 DGAIETIPVKRDLVV
+343 DGTIETIPVKRDLVV
-358 LEESYARSSVINRFD
+358 LEESYARSSVINRLD
-373 KKYGLI
+373 QKYGLI

-394 NAAHDVEQEIVNLK
+394 NAAHDVEQELINLK
-408 EAGVEGLII
+408 EADVEGLII
-417 DLRNNGGGSLQTVVD
+417 DLRNNGGGSLQTAVD

-446 KSTVNKTEVLQDRD
+446 KSTVSKTEVLRDQD

-554 TPDRYSYVDVGE
+554 TPDRYSYVDIGE

-591 YDEVIIQSQ
+591 YDEVIKQSQ

-611 VDQDAKWVEQR
+611 VDQDAKWIEQR
-622 QNDKSIALNYEEY
+622 QNDKSIALNYQEY

-642 RTYANQFDAVKE
+642 RTYADQFDAVKE
-654 YNNKL
+654 YYNNL
-659 EFTIT
+659 EFTIA
-664 PAEQERIMDDS
+664 PAEQERITKDS

-686 DLTSDFYIE
+686 DLTEDYYVE

-702 HLELGIYQQEPLARK
+702 ELKVRIYQQEPLAKK

>member
-1 MQNEMKKN
+1 MKKN
-9 ASYIFFAVAVGFYL
+9 TSYIVFTIAAGFYL

-49 HVLQRGHFNVMSL
+49 HVIQRGHFNVKSL
-62 NDEMSEKIFH
+62 NDDMSEQIFH
-72 TYLESIDGQK
+72 TYLENIDGQK

-89 YREFAKYMYQI
+89 YREFAKYMYRI
-100 DDQFRELDL
+100 DDQLRNLDL
-109 TFFDLTYKR
+109 TFFDLTYQR

-126 ENMYAS
+126 ENLYVS
-132 LLSRPFDFEKNES
+132 LLSRPFDFERKES
-145 FDMDYEEQL
+145 FDTDYEEQL
-154 FPLSQTSRAEKW
+154 FPLSSSSRAEKW

-171 LSTLSVLY
+171 LSTLSVLH
-179 DKVQE
+179 DKVE
-184 SEKKEEESTADYV
+184 ELKKKDEESTAEHV
-197 SPSWKILEK
+197 SSSWPVLEQ
-206 EARTTTRENM
+206 EARETTRENM
-216 EDYFD
+216 ENFFNL
-221 VMNDLERKDWFDIY
+221 MNELERKDWFDIY

-301 EIQLVRQEDGDAVD
+301 EIQLVRQDEGDAVD

-328 KGPKGSTVHLTIKKV
+328 KGPKGSTVYLTIKKV
-343 DGAIETIPVKRDLVV
+343 DGTIQTIPVKRDLVV
-358 LEESYARSSVINRFD
+358 LEESYARSSVINRLD
-373 KKYGLI
+373 QRYGLI

-446 KSTVNKTEVLQDRD
+446 KSTVSKTEVLRDRD
-460 DKTLWDGPMVILVN
+460 DKTLWDGPMVIIVN

-576 QITPLIYTKWHGYLN
+576 KITPLMYTKWHGYLN
-591 YDEVIIQSQ
+591 YNEVIKKSQ

-611 VDQDAKWVEQR
+611 VDQDAKWIEQR
-622 QNDKSIALNYEEY
+622 QNDKSITLNYQQY
-635 VSELEAD
+635 VFELEAD
-642 RTYANQFDAVKE
+642 RTYSDQFDAVKE

-659 EFTIT
+659 KFTVA
-664 PAEQERIMDDS
+664 PAEQERIVSDS

-686 DLTSDFYIE
+686 DLTADFYVE

-702 HLELGIYQQEPLARK
+702 HLKVGIYQEEPLAIK

>member
-1 MQNEMKKN
+1 
-9 ASYIFFAVAVGFYL
+9 
-23 LTAISVP
+23 
-30 SKKEFVSNDKD
+30 
-41 RLLIELIS
+41 
-49 HVLQRGHFNVMSL
+49 
-62 NDEMSEKIFH
+62 MSEQIFH
-72 TYLESIDGQK
+72 TYLENIDGQK

-89 YREFAKYMYQI
+89 YREFAKYMYRI
-100 DDQFRELDL
+100 DDQLRNLDL
-109 TFFDLTYKR
+109 TFFDLTYQR

-126 ENMYAS
+126 ENLYVS
-132 LLSRPFDFEKNES
+132 LLSRPFDFERKES
-145 FDMDYEEQL
+145 FDTDYEEQL
-154 FPLSQTSRAEKW
+154 FPLSSTSRAEKW

-179 DKVQE
+179 DKVE
-184 SEKKEEESTADYV
+184 EAKKKNEESTAEHV
-197 SPSWKILEK
+197 SPSWAVLEQ
-206 EARTTTRENM
+206 EARETTRENM
-216 EDYFD
+216 ENYFNL
-221 VMNDLERKDWFDIY
+221 MNELERKDWFDIY

-301 EIQLVRQEDGDAVD
+301 EIQLVRQDEGDAVD

-328 KGPKGSTVHLTIKKV
+328 KGPKGSKVYLTIKKV
-343 DGAIETIPVKRDLVV
+343 DGTIQTIPVKRDLVV
-358 LEESYARSSVINRFD
+358 LEESYARSSVINRLD
-373 KKYGLI
+373 QRYGLI

-446 KSTVNKTEVLQDRD
+446 KSTVSKTEVLRDRD

-566 RDEDNPMSWD
+566 RDEDNPLSWD

-591 YDEVIIQSQ
+591 YNEVIKKSQ

-622 QNDKSIALNYEEY
+622 QNDKSITLNYQQY

-642 RTYANQFDAVKE
+642 RTYSDQFDAVKE

-659 EFTIT
+659 KFTVA
-664 PAEQERIMDDS
+664 PAEQERIVADS

-686 DLTSDFYIE
+686 DLTADFYVE

-702 HLELGIYQQEPLARK
+702 HLKVGIFQEEPLAIK

>member
-1 MQNEMKKN
+1 MKKN
-9 ASYIFFAVAVGFYL
+9 ASYLIFAVAVVLYL
-23 LTAISVP
+23 FTATTNPIE
-30 SKKEFVSNDKD
+30 KEFVSNDKD

-49 HVLQRGHFNVMSL
+49 HVIQRGHYDVKSL
-62 NDEMSEKIFH
+62 NDDMSEQIFH
-72 TYLESIDGQK
+72 TYLESLDGQK
-82 RFFLQSD
+82 RYFLQSD
-89 YREFAKYMYQI
+89 YREFSKYMYQI
-100 DDQFRELDL
+100 DDQIRELDL

-118 LILRMNEV
+118 LVLRMSEV
-126 ENMYAS
+126 ESMYS
-132 LLSRPFDFEKNES
+132 SILSRPFDFDKEEEFDTDYNEQI
-145 FDMDYEEQL
+145 Y
-154 FPLSQTSRAEKW
+154 PLSQKSRSEKW

-184 SEKKEEESTADYV
+184 EENNDETTPAYLS
-197 SPSWKILEK
+197 SSWMDLEA

-216 EDYFD
+216 EDFFD
-221 VMNDLERKDWFDIY
+221 LMNELKRKDWFDVYI
-235 LNAFVLQF
+235 NSFVLQF

-258 DMNMSG
+258 DMSMSG

-270 ARLSKRDQAIK
+270 ARLSKRNQAIK

-315 IRSMRLD
+315 IRAMRLD

-328 KGPKGSTVHLTIKKV
+328 KGPKGSMVYLTVKKV
-343 DGAIETIPVKRDLVV
+343 DGNIETIPVKRDLVV
-358 LEESYARSSVINRFD
+358 LEESYARSTVINRQD
-373 KKYGLI
+373 QKYGLI

-394 NAAHDVEQEIVNLK
+394 NAAHDVEQEVINLK
-408 EAGVEGLII
+408 EAGVGGLII

-432 IAGLFIDKGPIVQV
+432 IAGLFIDEGPIVQV
-446 KSTVNKTEVLQDRD
+446 KSTVSKTEVLRDRD
-460 DKTLWDGPMVILVN
+460 GKTLWNGPMVILVN

-481 EILAAALQDYERAIV
+481 EILAAAMQDYERAIV
-496 LGSKQTFGK
+496 IGSEQTFGK

-554 TPDRYSYVDVGE
+554 TPDRYRYVDVGE
-566 RDEDNPMSWD
+566 RDEDNPMRWD
-576 QITPLIYTKWHGYLN
+576 RISPLVYTKWNGYLN
-591 YDEVIIQSQ
+591 YDDVIDKSQ
-600 DRVNNHPIFKL
+600 DRVNDHPIFNL
-611 VDQDAKWVEQR
+611 VDQDAKWIEQR
-622 QNDKSIALNYEEY
+622 QNDNTIALNYQEY
-635 VSELEAD
+635 VSKIESDRAYAD
-642 RTYANQFDAVKE
+642 QFDAVEE
-654 YNNKL
+654 YDNNL
-659 EFTIT
+659 DFTIS
-664 PAEQERIMDDS
+664 PADQKRISEDD
-675 IFREKRERWFS
+675 IFLEKRERWFS
-686 DLTSDFYIE
+686 NLSKDFYVE
-695 EAVNILD
+695 EAVNILQD
-702 HLELGIYQQEPLARK
+702 LKVGIYQQEPLARK

>member
-1 MQNEMKKN
+1 MKKN
-9 ASYIFFAVAVGFYL
+9 ASYLIFAVAAVLYL
-23 LTAISVP
+23 FTATTNP
-30 SKKEFVSNDKD
+30 LQKEFVSNDKD

-49 HVLQRGHFNVMSL
+49 HVIQRGHYDVKSL
-62 NDEMSEKIFH
+62 NDDMSEQIFH

-82 RFFLQSD
+82 RYFLQSD
-89 YREFAKYMYQI
+89 YREFSKYMYQI
-100 DDQFRELDL
+100 DDQIRELDL
-109 TFFDLTYKR
+109 TFFDLTYQR

-126 ENMYAS
+126 ESLYGS
-132 LLSRPFDFEKNES
+132 LLSSPFDFEKEEE
-145 FDMDYEEQL
+145 FDTDYDEQL
-154 FPLSQTSRAEKW
+154 YPLSQKARAEKW

-184 SEKKEEESTADYV
+184 AENNDETTPAYLSS
-197 SPSWKILEK
+197 SWMDLEA

-216 EDYFD
+216 EDFFD
-221 VMNDLERKDWFDIY
+221 LMNELERKDWFEIY
-235 LNAFVLQF
+235 INSFVLQF

-258 DMNMSG
+258 DMSMSG

-315 IRSMRLD
+315 IRAMRLD

-328 KGPKGSTVHLTIKKV
+328 KGPKGSMVYLTVKKV
-343 DGAIETIPVKRDLVV
+343 DGNIETIPVKRDLVV
-358 LEESYARSSVINRFD
+358 LEESYARSTVINRQD
-373 KKYGLI
+373 QKYGLI

-394 NAAHDVEQEIVNLK
+394 NAAHDVEQEVINLK
-408 EAGVEGLII
+408 EAGVGGLII

-432 IAGLFIDKGPIVQV
+432 IAGLFIDEGPIVQV
-446 KSTVNKTEVLQDRD
+446 KSTVSKTEVLRDRD
-460 DKTLWDGPMVILVN
+460 GKTLWNGPMVILVN

-481 EILAAALQDYERAIV
+481 EILAAAMQDYERAIV
-496 LGSKQTFGK
+496 IGSEQTFGK

-554 TPDRYSYVDVGE
+554 TPDRYRYVDVGE
-566 RDEDNPMSWD
+566 RDEDNPMRWD
-576 QITPLIYTKWHGYLN
+576 RISPLVYTKWNGYLN
-591 YDEVIIQSQ
+591 YDDVIEQSQ
-600 DRVNNHPIFKL
+600 DRVNDHPIFNL
-611 VDQDAKWVEQR
+611 VDQDAKWIEQR
-622 QNDKSIALNYEEY
+622 QNDNTIALNYQEY
-635 VSELEAD
+635 VSKIESDRAYAD
-642 RTYANQFDAVKE
+642 QFDAVEE
-654 YNNKL
+654 YDNNL
-659 EFTIT
+659 DFTIS
-664 PAEQERIMDDS
+664 PADQKRISEDD
-675 IFREKRERWFS
+675 IFLEKRERWFS
-686 DLTSDFYIE
+686 NLSKDFYVE
-695 EAVNILD
+695 EAVNILQD
-702 HLELGIYQQEPLARK
+702 LKVGIYQQEPLARK

>member
-1 MQNEMKKN
+1 MKKN
-9 ASYIFFAVAVGFYL
+9 ASYLIFAVAVVLYL
-23 LTAISVP
+23 FTATTNP
-30 SKKEFVSNDKD
+30 LEKEFVSNDKD

-49 HVLQRGHFNVMSL
+49 HVIQRGHYDVKSL
-62 NDEMSEKIFH
+62 NDDMSEQIFH
-72 TYLESIDGQK
+72 TYLESLDGQK
-82 RFFLQSD
+82 RYFLQSD
-89 YREFAKYMYQI
+89 YREFSKYMYQI
-100 DDQFRELDL
+100 DDQIRELDL

-118 LILRMNEV
+118 LVLRMSEV
-126 ENMYAS
+126 ESMYS
-132 LLSRPFDFEKNES
+132 SILSRPFDFDKEEE
-145 FDMDYEEQL
+145 FDTDYDEQIY
-154 FPLSQTSRAEKW
+154 PLSQKARSEKW

-184 SEKKEEESTADYV
+184 EENNDETTPAYLS
-197 SPSWKILEK
+197 SSWMDLEA

-216 EDYFD
+216 EDFFD
-221 VMNDLERKDWFDIY
+221 LMNELERKDWFDVYI
-235 LNAFVLQF
+235 NSFVLQF

-258 DMNMSG
+258 DMSMTG

-270 ARLSKRDQAIK
+270 ARLSKRNQAIK

-315 IRSMRLD
+315 IRAMRLD

-328 KGPKGSTVHLTIKKV
+328 KGSKGSMVYLTVKKV
-343 DGAIETIPVKRDLVV
+343 DGNIETIPVKRDLVV
-358 LEESYARSSVINRFD
+358 LEESYARSTVINLQD
-373 KKYGLI
+373 QKYGLI

-394 NAAHDVEQEIVNLK
+394 NAAHDVEQEVINLK
-408 EAGVEGLII
+408 EAGVGGLII

-432 IAGLFIDKGPIVQV
+432 IAGLFIDEGPIVQV
-446 KSTVNKTEVLQDRD
+446 KSTVSKTEVLRDRD
-460 DKTLWDGPMVILVN
+460 GKRLWNGPMVILVN

-481 EILAAALQDYERAIV
+481 EILAAAMQDYERAIV
-496 LGSKQTFGK
+496 IGSEQTFGK

-554 TPDRYSYVDVGE
+554 TPDRYRYVDVGE
-566 RDEDNPMSWD
+566 RDEDNPMRWD
-576 QITPLIYTKWHGYLN
+576 RISPLVYKKWNGYLN
-591 YDEVIIQSQ
+591 YDDVIEQSQ
-600 DRVNNHPIFKL
+600 DRVNDHPIFNL
-611 VDQDAKWVEQR
+611 VDQDAKWIEQR
-622 QNDKSIALNYEEY
+622 QNDNTIALNYQEY
-635 VSELEAD
+635 VSKIESDRAYAD
-642 RTYANQFDAVKE
+642 QFDAVEE
-654 YNNKL
+654 YDNNL
-659 EFTIT
+659 DFTIS
-664 PAEQERIMDDS
+664 PADQKRISEDD
-675 IFREKRERWFS
+675 IFLEKRERWFS
-686 DLTSDFYIE
+686 NLSKDFYVE
-695 EAVNILD
+695 EAVNILQD
-702 HLELGIYQQEPLARK
+702 LKVGIYQQEPLARK

>member
-1 MQNEMKKN
+1 MKKN
-9 ASYIFFAVAVGFYL
+9 TSYIVFTIAAGFYL

-49 HVLQRGHFNVMSL
+49 HVIQRGHFNVKSL
-62 NDEMSEKIFH
+62 NDDMSEQIFH

-89 YREFAKYMYQI
+89 YREFAKYMYRI
-100 DDQFRELDL
+100 DDQLRNLDL
-109 TFFDLTYKR
+109 TFFDLTYQR

-126 ENMYAS
+126 ENLYVS
-132 LLSRPFDFEKNES
+132 LLSRPFDFERKES
-145 FDMDYEEQL
+145 FDTDYEEQL
-154 FPLSQTSRAEKW
+154 FPLSSTSRVEKW

-179 DKVQE
+179 DKVE
-184 SEKKEEESTADYV
+184 EAKKKDEESTAEHV
-197 SPSWKILEK
+197 SPSWAVLEQ
-206 EARTTTRENM
+206 EARETTRENM
-216 EDYFD
+216 ENYFNL
-221 VMNDLERKDWFDIY
+221 MNELERKDWFDIY

-301 EIQLVRQEDGDAVD
+301 EIQLVRQDEGDAVD

-328 KGPKGSTVHLTIKKV
+328 KGPKGSTVYLTIKKV
-343 DGAIETIPVKRDLVV
+343 DGTIQTIPVKRDLVV
-358 LEESYARSSVINRFD
+358 LEESYARSSVINRLD
-373 KKYGLI
+373 QRYGLI

-446 KSTVNKTEVLQDRD
+446 KSTVSKTEVLRDRD

-512 DLNRFLSNSTY
+512 DLNRFLYNSTY

-591 YDEVIIQSQ
+591 YNEVIKKSQ

-622 QNDKSIALNYEEY
+622 QNDKSITLNYQQY

-642 RTYANQFDAVKE
+642 RTYSDQFDAVKE

-659 EFTIT
+659 KFTVA
-664 PAEQERIMDDS
+664 PAEQERIMVDS

-686 DLTSDFYIE
+686 ELTADFYVE

-702 HLELGIYQQEPLARK
+702 HLKVGIFQEEPLAIK

>member
-1 MQNEMKKN
+1 MKKN
-9 ASYIFFAVAVGFYL
+9 ASYLIFAVAVVLYL
-23 LTAISVP
+23 FTATTNP
-30 SKKEFVSNDKD
+30 LEKEFVSNDKD

-49 HVLQRGHFNVMSL
+49 HVIQRGHYDVKSL
-62 NDEMSEKIFH
+62 NDDMSEQIFH
-72 TYLESIDGQK
+72 TYLESLDGQK
-82 RFFLQSD
+82 RYFLQTD
-89 YREFAKYMYQI
+89 YREFSKYMYQI
-100 DDQFRELDL
+100 DDQIRELDL

-118 LILRMNEV
+118 LVLRMSEV
-126 ENMYAS
+126 ESIYS
-132 LLSRPFDFEKNES
+132 SILSRPFDFDKEEE
-145 FDMDYEEQL
+145 FDTDYDEQIY
-154 FPLSQTSRAEKW
+154 PLSQKERSEKW

-184 SEKKEEESTADYV
+184 EENNDETTPAYLS
-197 SPSWKILEK
+197 SSWMDLEA

-216 EDYFD
+216 EDFFD
-221 VMNDLERKDWFDIY
+221 LMNELERKDWFDVYI
-235 LNAFVLQF
+235 NSFVLQF

-258 DMNMSG
+258 DMSMSG

-270 ARLSKRDQAIK
+270 ARLSKRNQAIK

-315 IRSMRLD
+315 IRAMRLD

-328 KGPKGSTVHLTIKKV
+328 KGSKGSMVYLTVKKV
-343 DGAIETIPVKRDLVV
+343 DGNIETIPVKRDLVV
-358 LEESYARSSVINRFD
+358 LEESYARSTVINRQD
-373 KKYGLI
+373 QKYGLI

-394 NAAHDVEQEIVNLK
+394 NAAHDVEQEVINLK
-408 EAGVEGLII
+408 EAGVGGLII

-432 IAGLFIDKGPIVQV
+432 ITGLFIDEGPIVQV
-446 KSTVNKTEVLQDRD
+446 KSTVSKTEVLRDRD
-460 DKTLWDGPMVILVN
+460 GKTLWNGPMVILVN

-481 EILAAALQDYERAIV
+481 EILAAAMQDYERAIV
-496 LGSKQTFGK
+496 IGSEQTFGK

-554 TPDRYSYVDVGE
+554 TPDRYRYVDVGE
-566 RDEDNPMSWD
+566 RDEDNPMRWD
-576 QITPLIYTKWHGYLN
+576 RISPLVYTKWNGYLN
-591 YDEVIIQSQ
+591 YDDVIEQSQ
-600 DRVNNHPIFKL
+600 DRVNDHPIFNL
-611 VDQDAKWVEQR
+611 VDQDAKWIEQR
-622 QNDKSIALNYEEY
+622 QNDNTIALNFQEY
-635 VSELEAD
+635 VSKIESDRAYAD
-642 RTYANQFDAVKE
+642 QFDAVEE
-654 YNNKL
+654 YDNNL
-659 EFTIT
+659 DFTIS
-664 PAEQERIMDDS
+664 PADQKRISEDD
-675 IFREKRERWFS
+675 IFLEKRERWFS
-686 DLTSDFYIE
+686 NLSKDFYVE
-695 EAVNILD
+695 EAVNILQD
-702 HLELGIYQQEPLARK
+702 LKVGIYQQEPLARK